1 MLGPDY
7 SPEGR
12 RIRNDGV
19 EFNCDAL
26 AHPVLDNDHFN
37 PFGFI
42 QLSIVERRSIL
53 HAARATIYLAKG

>member
-1 MLGPDY
+1 MMVSNLTVKY
-7 SPEGR
+7 VKRS
-12 RIRNDGV
+12 
-19 EFNCDAL
+19 
-26 AHPVLDNDHFN
+26 DNDQFN